1 MLSIALMVADH
12 YSQALTH
19 FRSLLLTTIDPI
31 ERTAALPGEWYDWF
45 QQDYQTL
52 NQVKLENQRLKTEVL
67 LLKAQQQQL
76 SKLKLDVE
84 RLNRLLGKASQMD
97 DTQVQIAS
105 VSFYSQTPYS
115 HFYTLNKGQLD
126 QVALNQTV
134 IDAKGVVGQI
144 TSTTPVSSRV
154 RLITDPEIQVP
165 VRVQRNG
172 QRGMLSGMGHDRLTL
187 LFIPDGAAIQKGDLL
202 ETSGLGLVY
211 PEGYPIARVTQVN
224 RMEGRPYL
232 DVQAEP
238 VAELNRSQKVLI
250 LTQSA
255 QPREAEHAN

>member
-1 MLSIALMVADH
+1 MVADH

-19 FRSLLLTTIDPI
+19 FRSLLLTTLDPI
-31 ERTAALPGEWYDWF
+31 ERAAALPGEWYDWF

-52 NQVKLENQRLKTEVL
+52 NEVQLENQRLKTEIL
-67 LLKAQQQQL
+67 LLKAQQQQF

-84 RLNRLLGKASQMD
+84 RLNRLLGTASQMD

-105 VSFYSQTPYS
+105 VSFYSQTPYT

-126 QVALNQTV
+126 QVELNQTV

-172 QRGMLSGMGHDRLTL
+172 QRGMLSGMGHDRLKL
-187 LFIPDGAAIQKGDLL
+187 MFIPDGAAIRVGDLL
-202 ETSGLGLVY
+202 ETSGLGHVY
-211 PEGYPIARVTQVN
+211 PEGYPIARVTQVSQTQ
-224 RMEGRPYL
+224 GRPYL
-232 DVQAEP
+232 SIQAEP

-250 LTQSA
+250 LTRPVSMRD
-255 QPREAEHAN
+255 PHDDD